1 MRNLVLK
8 LLFLQVAAERRKER
22 RVMEKKGDSSLLL
35 SSLLLTGLCIDAAI
49 ITQIISY
56 PSVLLNWTEARH
68 LCRSKHV
75 DLVTLS
81 SKNDVNVLQELVKD
95 EEQYFWIGLFSDLN
109 NEIGWTW
116 INV

>member
-1 MRNLVLK
+1 
-8 LLFLQVAAERRKER
+8 
-22 RVMEKKGDSSLLL
+22 MEKKSDSSLLF

-68 LCRSKHV
+68 HCRSKHV
-75 DLVTLS
+75 DLITLS
-81 SKNDVNVLQELVKD
+81 SKNDVKVLQELVKD
-95 EEQYFWIGLFSDLN
+95 EGKYFWIGLFRDLN
-109 NEIGWTW
+109 NDRSWTW